1 VLVHLHVHLVRSGAA
16 VGGAVRRPWIRVG
29 AAVGAVGERTVWARS
44 VEDDMP
50 IEVGVD
56 DDEERATSGASA
68 EEWTIGMPR
77 GDGDA
82 PVSTDEWFISR
93 SSYDD
98 EDADARPRWTRKR
111 GLVVWAGSSAEER

>member
-16 VGGAVRRPWIRVG
+16 VGGAARRPWIRVG
-29 AAVGAVGERTVWARS
+29 AVGAVGERTVWARR
-44 VEDDMP
+44 VEGDVP
-50 IEVGVD
+50 IDVRVD
-56 DDEERATSGASA
+56 DERPTSDAYA
-68 EEWTIGMPR
+68 EEWTIGMPP

-93 SSYDD
+93 SSSDD
-98 EDADARPRWTRKR
+98 DDADARPRWTRKR